1 MSLCLLLCYHT
12 QFCFGLHIIY
22 IYICQ
27 NMFDVANIGTFFDNS
42 KLYGE
47 KIALFYVTSGA
58 GYFVTVTKCPDP
70 IVT

>member
-1 MSLCLLLCYHT
+1 
-12 QFCFGLHIIY
+12 
-22 IYICQ
+22 
-27 NMFDVANIGTFFDNS
+27 MFDVANIGIFFDNS

-47 KIALFYVTSGA
+47 KIALFYVTSGE